1 MKKILKELVP
11 YIVIL
16 VVVVL
21 IRTFIVTPI
30 IVDGDSMSPTLT
42 DGEMMLLNKL
52 GSIERNDI
60 VVINN
65 EEGYIIK
72 RVIALPGES
81 IECRDGVIYINDE
94 KYDDNFASKTDD
106 FVKQFLNDD
115 EYFVMG
121 DNRLVSMDSRIFG
134 AVTKEEIL
142 GTTHFIIYPFNK
154 FGKIK

>member
-42 DGEMMLLNKL
+42 DDEMMLLNKL

-142 GTTHFIIYPFNK
+142 GTTNFVIYPFNK

>member
-1 MKKILKELVP
+1 MKKILKDFVP

-94 KYDDNFASKTDD
+94 KYNDNFASKTDD

-121 DNRLVSMDSRIFG
+121 DNRFVSMDSRIFG

-142 GTTHFIIYPFNK
+142 GTTNFVIYPFNK

>member
-1 MKKILKELVP
+1 MKKILKDLVP

-16 VVVVL
+16 IVVVL

-94 KYDDNFASKTDD
+94 KYNDNFASKTDD

-121 DNRLVSMDSRIFG
+121 DNRFVSMDSRIFG

-142 GTTHFIIYPFNK
+142 GTTNFVIYPFNK

>member
-16 VVVVL
+16 IVVVL
-21 IRTFIVTPI
+21 IRIFIVTPI

-121 DNRLVSMDSRIFG
+121 DNRLVSMDSRVFG

-142 GTTHFIIYPFNK
+142 GTTNFVIYPFNK

>member
-1 MKKILKELVP
+1 MKKILKDLVP

-16 VVVVL
+16 IVVVL

-142 GTTHFIIYPFNK
+142 GTTNFVIYPFNK

>member
-1 MKKILKELVP
+1 MKKILKDLIP

-30 IVDGDSMSPTLT
+30 IVYGDSMSPTLT

-121 DNRLVSMDSRIFG
+121 DNRLVSMDSRVFG

-142 GTTHFIIYPFNK
+142 GTTNFVIYPFNK

>member
-21 IRTFIVTPI
+21 IRIFIVTPI

-121 DNRLVSMDSRIFG
+121 DNRFVSMDSRIFG

-142 GTTHFIIYPFNK
+142 ETTNLVIYPFNK

>member
-94 KYDDNFASKTDD
+94 KYNDNFASKTDD

-121 DNRLVSMDSRIFG
+121 DNRFVSMDSRIFG

-142 GTTHFIIYPFNK
+142 GTTNFVIYPFNK

>member
-1 MKKILKELVP
+1 MKKILKDLIP

-142 GTTHFIIYPFNK
+142 GTTNFVIYPFNK

>member
-121 DNRLVSMDSRIFG
+121 DNRLVSMDSRVFG

-142 GTTHFIIYPFNK
+142 GTTNFVIYPFNK

>member
-1 MKKILKELVP
+1 MKKILKDLVP

-121 DNRLVSMDSRIFG
+121 DNRLVSMDSRVFG
-134 AVTKEEIL
+134 AVTKKEIL
-142 GTTHFIIYPFNK
+142 GTTNFVIYPFNK

>member
-42 DGEMMLLNKL
+42 DDEMMLLNKL

-60 VVINN
+60 VVINS

-121 DNRLVSMDSRIFG
+121 DNRLVSMDSRVFG

-142 GTTHFIIYPFNK
+142 GTTNFVIYPFNK

>member
-52 GSIERNDI
+52 GSIEKNDI

-142 GTTHFIIYPFNK
+142 GTTNFVIYPFNK

>member
-21 IRTFIVTPI
+21 IRIFIVTPI

-121 DNRLVSMDSRIFG
+121 DNRLVSMDSRVFG

-142 GTTHFIIYPFNK
+142 GTTNFVIYPFNK

>member
-1 MKKILKELVP
+1 MKKILKDLVP

-121 DNRLVSMDSRIFG
+121 DNRLVSMDSRVFG

-142 GTTHFIIYPFNK
+142 GTTNFVIYPFNK

>member
-1 MKKILKELVP
+1 MKKILKDLIP

-42 DGEMMLLNKL
+42 DDEMMLLNKL

-94 KYDDNFASKTDD
+94 KYNDNFASKTDD

-121 DNRLVSMDSRIFG
+121 DNRFVSMDSRIFG

-142 GTTHFIIYPFNK
+142 GTTNFVIYPFNK

>member
-1 MKKILKELVP
+1 MKKILKDLVP

-142 GTTHFIIYPFNK
+142 GTTNFVIYPFNK

>member
-1 MKKILKELVP
+1 MGIPVE
-11 YIVIL
+11 I
-16 VVVVL
+16 
-21 IRTFIVTPI
+21 
-30 IVDGDSMSPTLT
+30 
-42 DGEMMLLNKL
+42 
-52 GSIERNDI
+52 
-60 VVINN
+60 INN

-142 GTTHFIIYPFNK
+142 GTTNFVIYPFNK

>member
-1 MKKILKELVP
+1 MKKILKDLVP

-42 DGEMMLLNKL
+42 DDEMMLLNKL

-94 KYDDNFASKTDD
+94 KYNDNFASKTDD

-121 DNRLVSMDSRIFG
+121 DNRLVSMDSRVFG

-142 GTTHFIIYPFNK
+142 GTTNFVIYPFNK

>member
-142 GTTHFIIYPFNK
+142 GTTNFVIYPFNK

>member
-1 MKKILKELVP
+1 MKKILKDLVP

-16 VVVVL
+16 IVVVL

-94 KYDDNFASKTDD
+94 KYDDYFASKTDD
-106 FVKQFLNDD
+106 FVKH
-115 EYFVMG
+115 
-121 DNRLVSMDSRIFG
+121 SRIFG

-142 GTTHFIIYPFNK
+142 GTTNFVIYPFNK

>member
-21 IRTFIVTPI
+21 IRIFIVTPI

-81 IECRDGVIYINDE
+81 IECRDGVIYINDK

-121 DNRLVSMDSRIFG
+121 DNRLVSMDSRVFG

-142 GTTHFIIYPFNK
+142 GTTNFVIYPFNK

>member
-121 DNRLVSMDSRIFG
+121 DNRLVSMDSRVFG
-134 AVTKEEIL
+134 AVPKEEIL
-142 GTTHFIIYPFNK
+142 GTTNFVIYPFNK

>member
-1 MKKILKELVP
+1 MKKILKDLVP

-42 DGEMMLLNKL
+42 DDEMMLLNKL

-142 GTTHFIIYPFNK
+142 GTTNFVIYPFNK

>member
-21 IRTFIVTPI
+21 IRIFIVTPI

-42 DGEMMLLNKL
+42 DDEMMLLNKL

-142 GTTHFIIYPFNK
+142 GTTNFVIYPFNK

>member
-121 DNRLVSMDSRIFG
+121 DNRFVSMDSRIFG

-142 GTTHFIIYPFNK
+142 GTTNFVIYPFNK

>member
-1 MKKILKELVP
+1 MKKILKDLVP

-94 KYDDNFASKTDD
+94 KYNDNFASKTDD

-121 DNRLVSMDSRIFG
+121 DNRFVSMDSRIFG

-142 GTTHFIIYPFNK
+142 GTTNFVIYPFNK

>member
-1 MKKILKELVP
+1 MKKILKDLVP

-16 VVVVL
+16 IVVVL

-52 GSIERNDI
+52 GSIEKNDI

-142 GTTHFIIYPFNK
+142 GTTNFVIYPFNK

>member
-21 IRTFIVTPI
+21 IRIFIVTPI

-142 GTTHFIIYPFNK
+142 GTTNFVIYPFNK

>member
-42 DGEMMLLNKL
+42 DDEMMLLNKL

-121 DNRLVSMDSRIFG
+121 DNRLVSMDSRVFG

-142 GTTHFIIYPFNK
+142 GTTNFVIYPFNK

>member
-1 MKKILKELVP
+1 MKKILKDLIP

-30 IVDGDSMSPTLT
+30 IVDGDSMSPTLI
-42 DGEMMLLNKL
+42 DDEMMLLNKL

-142 GTTHFIIYPFNK
+142 GTTNFVIYPFNK

>member
-1 MKKILKELVP
+1 MKKILKDLIP

-42 DGEMMLLNKL
+42 DDEMMLLNKL

-142 GTTHFIIYPFNK
+142 GTTNFVIYPFNK

>member
-11 YIVIL
+11 YIMIL

-42 DGEMMLLNKL
+42 DDEMMLLNKL

-142 GTTHFIIYPFNK
+142 GTTNFVIYPFNK

>member
-16 VVVVL
+16 IVVVL
-21 IRTFIVTPI
+21 IRIFIVTPI

-142 GTTHFIIYPFNK
+142 GTTNFVIYPFNK